1 MDTTENTA
9 KKGFKKQKMMDT
21 YVFNPSKYDI
31 DNQIVT
37 MGNKITEFQ
46 R

>member
-1 MDTTENTA
+1 
-9 KKGFKKQKMMDT
+9 MMDT
-21 YVFNPSKYDI
+21 YVFNPNKYDI

-37 MGNKITEFQ
+37 MGNKITEFE